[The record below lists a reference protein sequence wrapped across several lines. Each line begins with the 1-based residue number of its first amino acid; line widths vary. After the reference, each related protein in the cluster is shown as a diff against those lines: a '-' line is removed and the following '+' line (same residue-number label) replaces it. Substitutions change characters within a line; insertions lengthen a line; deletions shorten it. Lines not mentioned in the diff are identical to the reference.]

1 MDKRIQSEFKRMGE
15 LVEAS
20 KMLADEKVRAVA
32 CLKKLPALCAS
43 FCESYESRELDE
55 ILRLEQGLL
64 ARMAEPALSSP
75 GAQELAKVLGT
86 RLKNLHVKLGLPEL
100 KPLPARS

>member
-1 MDKRIQSEFKRMGE
+1 MDKRIQSEFKRIGD

-20 KMLADEKVRAVA
+20 KMSADEKAKAAV

-43 FCESYESRELDE
+43 FCESYESRDLDE
-55 ILRLEQGLL
+55 IVRLERGLL
-64 ARMAEPALSSP
+64 ARMAEPTQSSP

-86 RLKNLHVKLGLPEL
+86 KLKNLHIKLGLPEL
-100 KPLPARS
+100 KPLPAR